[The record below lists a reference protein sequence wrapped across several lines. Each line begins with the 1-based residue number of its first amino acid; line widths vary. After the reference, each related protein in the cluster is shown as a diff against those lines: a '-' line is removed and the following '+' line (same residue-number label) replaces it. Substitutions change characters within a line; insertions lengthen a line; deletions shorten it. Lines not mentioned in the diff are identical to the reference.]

1 MTDNVAPADHE
12 RPFLRL
18 KVELVE
24 EEDESFRDWLIAIL
38 ATEGLRSMTI
48 SLRGGKE
55 IAIQGDPERKP
66 RGSPVHVRVGKDY
79 IEVDIAPGASAVPI
93 YEIVRFS
100 EIAWVQYF

>member
-12 RPFLRL
+12 RPFPRL

-38 ATEGLRSMTI
+38 ATEGLWSMTI

-55 IAIQGDPERKP
+55 IVVGDPERNP
-66 RGSPVHVRVGKDY
+66 RRHPVHVRVGKDY

-100 EIAWVQYF
+100 EIAWVQYL